1 MVDRLI
7 GVGDQ
12 FAGGEPE
19 SLVEVDAGAERED
32 AGGDAGEQHTQRP
45 APARATWRPYPNL
58 TIDSIRCLS
67 GPIGGDVGFV
77 LAAGVQQQRAQLVV
91 LELALPLVG
100 KR

>member
-1 MVDRLI
+1 MSVLFTRI
-7 GVGDQ
+7 
-12 FAGGEPE
+12 
-19 SLVEVDAGAERED
+19 
-32 AGGDAGEQHTQRP
+32 T
-45 APARATWRPYPNL
+45 ARILAL
-58 TIDSIRCLS
+58 SIRCLS